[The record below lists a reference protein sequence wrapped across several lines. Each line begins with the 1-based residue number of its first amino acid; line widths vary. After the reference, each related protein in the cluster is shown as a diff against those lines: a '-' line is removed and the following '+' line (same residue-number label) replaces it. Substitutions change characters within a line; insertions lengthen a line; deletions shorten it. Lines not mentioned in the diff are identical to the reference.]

1 MRLLKT
7 ILVLIIW
14 IGCSSCSST
23 KYINTHVD
31 LEIEN
36 PCVFER
42 YSLEEKLSMTKN
54 VGEKT
59 LRNLDSCRIRSQSNY
74 DMITAHNKLHQG
86 K

>member
-1 MRLLKT
+1 MKHLK
-7 ILVLIIW
+7 IMMVLITW
-14 IGCSSCSST
+14 IGCSSCTST

-31 LEIEN
+31 LEIDD

-42 YSLEEKLSMTKN
+42 YSLEEKLSMTRE

-59 LRNLDSCRIRSQSNY
+59 LRNQDSCRIRHQSNSV
-74 DMITAHNKLHQG
+74 ILAKHNELHQD